1 MKPNTDVWH
10 GTLSL
15 MILKT
20 IDTMGPQHGYG
31 IARRIE
37 HTSDHLLTINYG
49 TLYPQLRK
57 LEREGHLIATWGVST
72 KGQKAKFYRLTRSGR
87 QQLRKSAQEWEDA
100 HVLLSKFFAPEA
112 SS

>member
-1 MKPNTDVWH
+1 MKKHTDVWQ

-20 IDTMGPQHGYG
+20 IDTMGPLHGYG
-31 IARRIE
+31 VARRIE
-37 HTSDHLLTINYG
+37 QTSDHLLTINYG

-57 LEREGHLIATWGVST
+57 LEREGHLIATWGVSQ

-87 QQLRKSAQEWEDA
+87 QRLKRAAEEWEDA
-100 HVLLSKFFAPEA
+100 HVILAKFLTPEA